1 MAISPHRIVYLDNL
15 RNVLV
20 YNVVV
25 LHVVQMFGY
34 PLFFWWA
41 VTDQEGSSRFYETG
55 LIGMDIYLMPCLLFI
70 AALFILPSLNKRTP
84 LEYIK
89 KRFFRLCVPAVVF
102 LFCAGDI
109 YFQLL
114 LTRLNRVAP
123 SYLETFLNFWRFY
136 FNMPG
141 ISVSGSEKT
150 LNAVTFNLQH
160 VWFLTLLFFITLMV
174 VLWSLLLKKN
184 NSEPTKV
191 DGSNKVISKTIIFA
205 AALGLAYAAVHIYYV
220 GRQINFS
227 AWLLVGKV
235 VQFQLNKIWV
245 LLPLFLF
252 GLYVYKKN
260 WLTRSDIGSW
270 KMWGGAAFLL
280 LAIYLLIYHFG
291 ILPALEEIFKV
302 VDRNMQSDDKMEM
315 PVVADSIRRAFLLTW
330 ILLPPVC
337 VFLLMFFLSFAKRF
351 FNQPNAATTFC
362 SKHSI
367 NVYVLHYAPVLILQ
381 YTFLNVAVPSMV
393 KILLMAIIII
403 PACLWLSHRLVYPY
417 PKAAIAFFVALKLM
431 ALAAGFTFYCFA
443 LLALIFISFAGAV
456 YGSVKYLNART
467 TGLKS
472 A

>member
-1 MAISPHRIVYLDNL
+1 MGHKIHPKGLRLGYTQDWQSRWFAPKNMPALIMEDFQIRQIV
-15 RNVLV
+15 
-20 YNVVV
+20 
-25 LHVVQMFGY
+25 
-34 PLFFWWA
+34 
-41 VTDQEGSSRFYETG
+41 ESRFVLAAVSSVGIERAGSFLRVNIHTARPGVVIGKKGADIEALRKDLEALTG
-55 LIGMDIYLMPCLLFI
+55 SKTFVNVI
-70 AALFILPSLNKRTP
+70 
-84 LEYIK
+84 EIK
-89 KRFFRLCVPAVVF
+89 NP
-102 LFCAGDI
+102 
-109 YFQLL
+109 
-114 LTRLNRVAP
+114 
-123 SYLETFLNFWRFY
+123 ETFLNFWRFY

-184 NSEPTKV
+184 NGEATKV

-235 VQFQLNKIWV
+235 IQFQLNKIWV

-456 YGSVKYLNART
+456 YESVKYLNART